1 MSKHESAGIR
11 NLALI
16 GGPGTGKTSLS
27 EALLA
32 LLGTIPRPGSV
43 KDRTTLSDHTAEEQE
58 RQHSIGL
65 GVLHGD
71 VKGLHLNLLDAPGY
85 PDFSGEAAAALVA
98 CETAVM
104 CVKAGQGVTF
114 SGRRTWDL
122 AGRNGKARCV
132 VVTHM
137 DAAEIDL
144 TAHSEELSE
153 ALGVRCV
160 PVVLADGAGATF
172 AGTRLVP
179 LGPGA
184 DGDLEA
190 AHDTLVEAAV
200 EVDDEAMTAFLEDT
214 FEADEAHVGELL
226 TRAIVE
232 GSLVPVLAVSCLD
245 GKGVDTL
252 LEFIRRSLPSP
263 LQGPWFRNQ
272 DDEPLD
278 PTADGSGA
286 FVFKTVI
293 DPFVGKLCLLRV
305 LRGELSHGQDMILAR
320 TGKHEKLHHF
330 EAIQGKDHKATDS
343 AVAGDIVAVTKL
355 ENLQTGDTLCDAAH
369 PFEARPMILPG
380 TPVARAIEPVDHGD
394 EVKLSE
400 ALRRAHAEDPT
411 FVYER
416 SQATGELVAHGV
428 TLLHL
433 ETVLRRIKERHK
445 IEVKVDLPRVPLQET
460 CTSPTEGHHRH
471 KKQTGGRGQFAEVF
485 LRIEPAARGTGLDFE
500 NATVGGSIPKNFI
513 PAIEKGVHEAMARG
527 IIAGYPVVD
536 VKVSVY
542 DGKYHDVDSDE
553 ASFKKAGA
561 RAFQDAFL
569 KARPVLLEP
578 VQDLEVAVPSRF
590 MGNITSDLTGRRG
603 HITGMDALGDTQIV
617 KAPRRCTR

>member
-1 MSKHESAGIR
+1 
-11 NLALI
+11 
-16 GGPGTGKTSLS
+16 
-27 EALLA
+27 
-32 LLGTIPRPGSV
+32 
-43 KDRTTLSDHTAEEQE
+43 
-58 RQHSIGL
+58 
-65 GVLHGD
+65 
-71 VKGLHLNLLDAPGY
+71 
-85 PDFSGEAAAALVA
+85 
-98 CETAVM
+98 
-104 CVKAGQGVTF
+104 
-114 SGRRTWDL
+114 
-122 AGRNGKARCV
+122 
-132 VVTHM
+132 
-137 DAAEIDL
+137 
-144 TAHSEELSE
+144 
-153 ALGVRCV
+153 
-160 PVVLADGAGATF
+160 
-172 AGTRLVP
+172 
-179 LGPGA
+179 
-184 DGDLEA
+184 
-190 AHDTLVEAAV
+190 
-200 EVDDEAMTAFLEDT
+200 
-214 FEADEAHVGELL
+214 
-226 TRAIVE
+226 
-232 GSLVPVLAVSCLD
+232 
-245 GKGVDTL
+245 
-252 LEFIRRSLPSP
+252 
-263 LQGPWFRNQ
+263 
-272 DDEPLD
+272 
-278 PTADGSGA
+278 
-286 FVFKTVI
+286 
-293 DPFVGKLCLLRV
+293 
-305 LRGELSHGQDMILAR
+305 
-320 TGKHEKLHHF
+320 
-330 EAIQGKDHKATDS
+330 
-343 AVAGDIVAVTKL
+343 
-355 ENLQTGDTLCDAAH
+355 
-369 PFEARPMILPG
+369 MILPG

-617 KAPRRCTR
+617 KARVPQREILTYPTALHSMTSGEGTFHSEFHDYEIMPANIQQEVMAGFKLDHDD